1 MALFGKD
8 WNVLTLTFERADLL
22 RVNGNRTKGLDANKI
37 RDNARRHAR
46 TVFWAVF
53 NQKGNVIEA
62 EAGPGIERIPKS
74 AAELLE
80 KEWIKHEC
88 VKAVLE
94 LLQKGEQKAARVY
107 PPGDF
112 APPAAVAPPPT
123 TATRSYTLIVDT
135 GEGDEFESTIKL
147 TQSDNGIS
155 GTLVA
160 PDGEEVPLR
169 EAQITAGQISV
180 EFTLGSGSE
189 AVSLRF
195 QGSIRRDT
203 VKGTFV

>member
-1 MALFGKD
+1 MALFSKD

-37 RDNARRHAR
+37 RENARRHAR
-46 TVFWAVF
+46 TVYWAVF

-62 EAGPGIERIPKS
+62 EAGPGIERVPKS
-74 AAELLE
+74 AAERLE
-80 KEWIKHEC
+80 KDWLKHEC

-107 PPGDF
+107 PPADF
-112 APPAAVAPPPT
+112 APAAAPTPPPT
-123 TATRSYTLIVDT
+123 SGTRTYTLIVDS
-135 GEGDEFESTIKL
+135 GEGDEFESTLKL
-147 TQSDNGIS
+147 IQSDDSVS

-169 EAQITAGQISV
+169 EAQVVAGKISF

-195 QGSIRRDT
+195 QGAIRRDT
-203 VKGTFV
+203 VKGSFV